1 MENSMNEENQNIMSG
16 DGDEKIARP
25 QKIYLKDVSFES
37 PNSPEIFT
45 QDWKPNLE
53 VEIDSHAQQ
62 VAVDTYDVVM
72 KVTAK
77 VTTEQNTA
85 FLAEVQQAGI
95 FLIKG
100 FEPDRLRRV
109 QNVFCLR
116 TLYPYASA
124 ALSDLVTKGGF
135 PSFLLQPMNFA
146 AIYDQRL
153 QQQEQSTSGEAGTTQ
168 H

>member
-1 MENSMNEENQNIMSG
+1 MNEENQNVLSG
-16 DGDEKIARP
+16 DGGGKIARP

-37 PNSPEIFT
+37 PHSPDIFT
-45 QDWKPNLE
+45 QGWKPNLE

-62 VAVDTYDVVM
+62 IADDTFDVVL
-72 KVTAK
+72 KITGTVT
-77 VTTEQNTA
+77 VEGNTA
-85 FLAEVQQAGI
+85 FLIEVHQAGI
-95 FLIKG
+95 FVLKG
-100 FEPDRLRRV
+100 FESEKLQRL
-109 QNVFCLR
+109 QHVFCLT

-135 PSFLLQPMNFA
+135 PSLMLPPMNFA

-153 QQQEQSTSGEAGTTQ
+153 LQTQSRADEAATTQ